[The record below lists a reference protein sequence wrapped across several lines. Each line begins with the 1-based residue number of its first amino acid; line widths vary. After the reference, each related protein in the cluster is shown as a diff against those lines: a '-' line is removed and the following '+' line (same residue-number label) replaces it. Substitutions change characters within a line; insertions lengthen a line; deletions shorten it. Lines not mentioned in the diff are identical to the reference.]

1 MKTAQS
7 FVASACSFLLLASP
21 SFAQQ
26 SNLPQDNS
34 DRWYSA
40 FTRRY
45 TPPNVPPINVSN
57 STRLDSLIRAGRIY
71 LSLQDAIAL
80 AIENNLDV
88 EIQRYGPQL
97 ALASLKRTEAGGLL
111 RGVTTGVSSGP
122 SSAAVNQLNGGSGGG
137 AGIATNGGATSTG
150 TGTIITSTGTSIP
163 NLDEYFTVGYNWQH
177 RTQPNS

>member
-7 FVASACSFLLLASP
+7 FVASVCSFLLLASP
-21 SFAQQ
+21 GFAQQ
-26 SNLPQDNS
+26 SGISQENS

-45 TPPNVPPINVSN
+45 TPSTIPPINVTN
-57 STRLDSLIRAGRIY
+57 SARLDSLIRAGRIY

-111 RGVTTGVSSGP
+111 RGVTTVVSSGP
-122 SSAAVNQLNGGSGGG
+122 SSASVNQLN
-137 AGIATNGGATSTG
+137 
-150 TGTIITSTGTSIP
+150 
-163 NLDEYFTVGYNWQH
+163 
-177 RTQPNS
+177 